1 MTSRRHSD
9 PDSPGRP
16 LHRRPLFWVLA
27 IVVVVV
33 AVALGAWRLSSNV
46 LGVKH
51 ELERAQALAG
61 DLKTQATAFD
71 LAGADA
77 TLDEITKHTG
87 RAVELSGDP
96 VWSIAQVLPV
106 LGPNLSAVRQI
117 SVATDDAMTDVAA
130 PLLEVATT
138 IGPAGLAPKDGV
150 VDLHPLVDAGPAV
163 TKADASV
170 KRISTYVS
178 RIDTDGAIDQVASA
192 KTQLTELLGA
202 VSPIAGTLNAVVPL
216 LPPALGSEAPRKYL
230 VMFQNNAELRPLG
243 GAALSFAVLNVDGG
257 RIQFEKTIPISFS
270 DFTSSEPVIPLPDG
284 VAELYRGTVGTY
296 ISDATA
302 RPSFTTAATVVQEMW
317 KRNQG
322 YAVDGIL
329 SVDPVALSY
338 VLRATGPIT
347 LSTGDVLTSDS
358 LVPLLL
364 NGVYQRFDT
373 GDLNTDGLRQD
384 AIYAEAVDATFGRL
398 MSGPLDVPTFV
409 GALSQGWNERRI
421 AFWSAHEEEQKRVV
435 SLAEPPV
442 SDAKTER
449 VGLYLDDG
457 VGAKLN
463 YYLQQSVQ
471 LSQGTCRADGA
482 TNYRVATTLVNTL
495 PFESVRTLTGSVTG
509 TFWKHGLAPGQQ
521 RLGVTLYAPPG
532 SRIVGATVDG
542 AAVAV
547 DPHHDTDYPVARLEV
562 SLQPGKSATVS
573 YDVVAASAGSKVL
586 EAQLTPTVNPVAVET
601 VPLDC
606 ATVPAE

>member
-1 MTSRRHSD
+1 MSVASGESD
-9 PDSPGRP
+9 AGGPVRGVLRLRGRSS
-16 LHRRPLFWVLA
+16 LTRVLLIA
-27 IVVVVV
+27 IVAVVVTM
-33 AVALGAWRLSSNV
+33 ALAAWRLSSNV
-46 LGVKH
+46 WGVKH
-51 ELERAQALAG
+51 ELEGAQALAG
-61 DLKTQATAFD
+61 DLKAQATAFD
-71 LAGADA
+71 LVGAGS
-77 TLDEITKHTG
+77 TLDEITQHTG
-87 RAVELSGDP
+87 RAVELSDDP
-96 VWSIAQVLPV
+96 VWSIAQLLPV
-106 LGPNLSAVRQI
+106 IGANLSAVRQI

-138 IGPAGLAPKDGV
+138 IGPEGLAPEDGV
-150 VDLHPLVDAGPAV
+150 LDLHPLADAIPAV
-163 TKADASV
+163 TSADASV
-170 KRISTYVS
+170 KRVTRYVA

-192 KTQLTELLGA
+192 KTQLAELLGEI
-202 VSPIAGTLNAVVPL
+202 SPIVETLDTVVPL
-216 LPPALGSEAPRKYL
+216 LPPSLGSEAPRKYL

-243 GAALSFAVLNVDGG
+243 GAALSFAVINVDAG
-257 RIQFEKTIPISFS
+257 RIQFEETIPVSFS
-270 DFTSSEPVIPLPDG
+270 DFAASDPVLPLPDG
-284 VAELYRGTVGTY
+284 VAELFRGTVGTY
-296 ISDATA
+296 
-302 RPSFTTAATVVQEMW
+302 PSFTTAATVTQEMW
-317 KRNQG
+317 KRDQG

-329 SVDPVALSY
+329 SMDPVALSY
-338 VLRATGPIT
+338 VLRATGPIA

-364 NGVYQRFDT
+364 NGVYQRFDS
-373 GDLNTDGLRQD
+373 GDLNADGLQQD
-384 AIYAEAVDATFGRL
+384 AIYSEAVDATFNRL
-398 MSGPLDVPTFV
+398 TAGPLDVPAFIS
-409 GALSQGWNERRI
+409 AISQGWNERRI

-442 SDAKTER
+442 SDAATER

-471 LSQGTCRADGA
+471 LSQARCGADGA

-542 AAVAV
+542 VAV
-547 DPHHDTDYPVARLEV
+547 PVAPHHDTDYPVARLEV
-562 SLQPGKSATVS
+562 SVQPGESATVS
-573 YDVVAASAGSKVL
+573 YDVVAASAGSRAL
-586 EAQLTPTVNPVAVET
+586 EAQLTPTVNPVAVES